1 MIVIIGL
8 LILIAAAGVAVAGVA
23 ANSGSAHPLG
33 DSFVIFG
40 QSITG
45 LSIGQVF
52 LFGIVV
58 GVVGMLGL
66 AVLFGT
72 FNRRLASRGSRRA
85 LKGSRRESAALR
97 LDRERLTQQLDDER
111 SERLRVDAAPT
122 ADTSPAVGAAD
133 SDEAERGR
141 LPAAGTTSDDR
152 STAREPVSAG
162 RSGIWHR
169 FGNRVE
175 R

>member
-23 ANSGSAHPLG
+23 GNSGSTHSLG

-40 QSITG
+40 QSVTG
-45 LSIGQVF
+45 LSAGQLF
-52 LFGIVV
+52 LYGIVV

-66 AVLFGT
+66 AMLLGT

-85 LKGSRRESAALR
+85 LKGSRRESAALL

-111 SERLRVDAAPT
+111 TEHSRVDTPAPADAALVAPH
-122 ADTSPAVGAAD
+122 DPA
-133 SDEAERGR
+133 
-141 LPAAGTTSDDR
+141 
-152 STAREPVSAG
+152 TARTPAHAE

-169 FGNRVE
+169 FGDRAD

>member
-8 LILIAAAGVAVAGVA
+8 LFLIAAAGVAVSGVA
-23 ANSGSAHPLG
+23 ANGGSAHPLG

-52 LFGIVV
+52 LFGLIV
-58 GVVGMLGL
+58 GVVGSLGL
-66 AVLFGT
+66 AMLFGT

-85 LKGSRRESAALR
+85 LKGSQRESEALR

-111 SERLRVDAAPT
+111 SERRRVDAAP
-122 ADTSPAVGAAD
+122 AAHTSPAVGD
-133 SDEAERGR
+133 TDPGQVERGR
-141 LPAAGTTSDDR
+141 RPDVDTSDDR
-152 STAREPVSAG
+152 STARAPVSAG

-169 FGNRVE
+169 FSDRAGR
-175 R
+175 

>member
-23 ANSGSAHPLG
+23 ANSGTAHPLG
-33 DSFVIFG
+33 DAFVIFG
-40 QSITG
+40 QSVTG
-45 LSIGQVF
+45 LSIGQLF
-52 LFGIVV
+52 LFGIIV
-58 GVVGMLGL
+58 GVVGMLAL
-66 AVLFGT
+66 AMLLGT

-85 LKGSRRESAALR
+85 LKGSRSESAALR

-111 SERLRVDAAPT
+111 TERSRVDTPSATDTSLAAP
-122 ADTSPAVGAAD
+122 
-133 SDEAERGR
+133 
-141 LPAAGTTSDDR
+141 DDP
-152 STAREPVSAG
+152 STARIPAHAE

-169 FGNRVE
+169 IGNRAD

>member
-23 ANSGSAHPLG
+23 ANSGSAHLLG

-40 QSITG
+40 QSVTG

-52 LFGIVV
+52 LFGIIL

-66 AVLFGT
+66 AMLFGT

-85 LKGSRRESAALR
+85 LKGSQRESATLR

-111 SERLRVDAAPT
+111 SERLRIDAAPSP
-122 ADTSPAVGAAD
+122 DTSLAVSATDPA
-133 SDEAERGR
+133 EAQRGR
-141 LPAAGTTSDDR
+141 RLNADAVDDGSAAQ
-152 STAREPVSAG
+152 APVSAG
-162 RSGIWHR
+162 HAGVWHR
-169 FGNRVE
+169 FSNRAG

>member
-8 LILIAAAGVAVAGVA
+8 LILVAAAGVAVAGVA
-23 ANSGSAHPLG
+23 ANSGSTHPLG

-40 QSITG
+40 QSVTG

-52 LFGIVV
+52 LFGIIL
-58 GVVGMLGL
+58 GVVAMLGL
-66 AVLFGT
+66 AMLFGT

-85 LKGSRRESAALR
+85 LKGSQRESATLR

-111 SERLRVDAAPT
+111 SERLRNDAAPGP
-122 ADTSPAVGAAD
+122 DTSPAADDADGADA
-133 SDEAERGR
+133 ARGR
-141 LPAAGTTSDDR
+141 RPEVDAVDNGSAAQAPA
-152 STAREPVSAG
+152 SAG
-162 RSGIWHR
+162 HSGIWHR
-169 FGNRVE
+169 FSNRAV

>member
-8 LILIAAAGVAVAGVA
+8 LILLAAAGVAVAGVA
-23 ANSGSAHPLG
+23 ANSGSAHPVG
-33 DSFVIFG
+33 DSFLIFG

-52 LFGIVV
+52 LFGIITA
-58 GVVGMLGL
+58 VVGMLGL
-66 AVLFGT
+66 AMLFGT

-85 LKGSRRESAALR
+85 LKGSQRESATLR

-111 SERLRVDAAPT
+111 SERLRNDAAP
-122 ADTSPAVGAAD
+122 DPDISPAVSDADPAEAA
-133 SDEAERGR
+133 RGR
-141 LPAAGTTSDDR
+141 RPDVDAVDDASAAR
-152 STAREPVSAG
+152 APVSAG
-162 RSGIWHR
+162 HSGIWHR
-169 FGNRVE
+169 FSNRAA